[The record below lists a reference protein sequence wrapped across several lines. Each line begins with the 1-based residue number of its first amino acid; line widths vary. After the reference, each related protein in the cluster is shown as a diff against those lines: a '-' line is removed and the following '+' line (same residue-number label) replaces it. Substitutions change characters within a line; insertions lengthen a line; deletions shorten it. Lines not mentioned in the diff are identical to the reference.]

1 MSGGAFFPHQDNAD
15 DLGGGSNRWDDV
27 RATNSNIVTSDRRRK
42 NNIVT
47 SDLGLDFINQLLPVS
62 YKWNEKNKYN
72 PEDGGYIT
80 SAGSRTHYG
89 LVAQDIETLLE
100 TIGKSAADFAGFC
113 KDIITEDIDGN
124 AVNPAQTEY
133 GLRYGEFIAP
143 IIKAIQELA
152 AKVAALEAKS

>member
-1 MSGGAFFPHQDNAD
+1 M
-15 DLGGGSNRWDDV
+15 
-27 RATNSNIVTSDRRRK
+27 
-42 NNIVT
+42 
-47 SDLGLDFINQLLPVS
+47 PVS

-72 PEDGGYIT
+72 PENGGYIT
-80 SAGSRTHYG
+80 SAGTRTHYG
-89 LVAQDIETLLE
+89 LVAQDIESLLE

-113 KDIITEDIDGN
+113 KDTITEDNEGN
-124 AVNPAQTEY
+124 ALETPKIEY